1 MRTRPLLF
9 RALALVLVLTAI
21 WPVMALAS
29 ARELEPLRLKDG
41 LSDSVPARFAT
52 GQVNVAVVRQL
63 NAGDV
68 YQQWIS
74 GIQREADRLGVK
86 LTVYNADGDNAR
98 QALQLRQAVATKPDG
113 IIIGWG
119 FGDSLKDGLAAAQAA
134 NIPVTAFDVEVPP
147 AENVVTVEQGD
158 GLSMRGLLEKV
169 EADLGGQI
177 KQVDVLY
184 VYVAGYRPL
193 DNRDKVF
200 KQFLQDNPGV
210 NVVATIGVVNANT
223 VAQTADQAKAVLI
236 ANPDVK
242 AVIAPYDEFAKGA
255 TLAIEEL
262 GLQDRVKVYGMD
274 ISDAD
279 ISVMVREKSPWTTT
293 MAHDPANIGALIMR
307 TSAAQIAGH
316 TTGQILSVAQ
326 VPITA
331 EELRAKNIQNMQ
343 QLIERI
349 PALHTPTLMRAPWM
363 DNLKP

>member
-1 MRTRPLLF
+1 MRTSTLF
-9 RALALVLVLTAI
+9 FRTLALAWTLMLA
-21 WPVMALAS
+21 WPVMAQAQQ
-29 ARELEPLRLKDG
+29 LEPLRLKEG
-41 LSDSVPARFAT
+41 LSETIPARFAA
-52 GQVNVAVVRQL
+52 GQVKVAVVRQL

-68 YQQWIS
+68 YQQWIN
-74 GIQREADRLGVK
+74 GIQREADRLKVK

-119 FGDSLKDGLAAAQAA
+119 FGDSLKDGLAAARAA

-158 GLSMRGLLEKV
+158 ALSMRGLLEKV

-177 KQVDVLY
+177 KQVDVIY

-193 DNRDKVF
+193 DNRDRVF
-200 KQFLQDNPGV
+200 RQFLQDNPGV

-242 AVIAPYDEFAKGA
+242 AIIAPYDEFAKGA

-262 GLQDRVKVYGMD
+262 GLQDRINVYGMD

-279 ISVMVREKSPWTTT
+279 ISVMVKENSPWTTT
-293 MAHDPANIGALIMR
+293 MAHDPANIGAVIMR
-307 TSAAQIAGH
+307 THAAQIAGH

-331 EELRAKNIQNMQ
+331 DELRSKNIQNMQ

-349 PALHTPTLMRAPWM
+349 PALHTPALMRAPWM
-363 DNLKP
+363 EHLKP

>member
-1 MRTRPLLF
+1 MRTYPLFF
-9 RALALVLVLTAI
+9 RTLALVWVLVAV
-21 WPVMALAS
+21 WPVMALAQG
-29 ARELEPLRLKDG
+29 LEPLRLKDG
-41 LSDSVPARFAT
+41 LLDDIPARFAAR
-52 GQVNVAVVRQL
+52 QVNVAVVRQL

-68 YQQWIS
+68 YQQWIG
-74 GIQREADRLGVK
+74 GIQREADRLGVR

-98 QALQLRQAVATKPDG
+98 QALQLRQAVATRPDG

-119 FGDSLKDGLAAAQAA
+119 FGDSLKDGLAAARAA
-134 NIPVTAFDVEVPP
+134 NIPITAFDVEVPP

-158 GLSMRGLLEKV
+158 GPSMRGLLEKV
-169 EADLGGQI
+169 HADLGEQI
-177 KQVDVLY
+177 RQVDVIY

-193 DNRDKVF
+193 DNRDRVF

-255 TLAIEEL
+255 ALAIEEL
-262 GLQDRVKVYGMD
+262 GLQDRIKVYGMD

-279 ISVMVREKSPWTTT
+279 ISVMVREKSPWTVT
-293 MAHDPANIGALIMR
+293 MAHDPANIGAVVMR
-307 TSAAQIAGH
+307 TNAAQIAGH

-331 EELRAKNIQNMQ
+331 DELRGKNIQNMQ

-349 PALHTPTLMRAPWM
+349 PALHTPMLMRAPWM
-363 DNLKP
+363 DHLKP

>member
-1 MRTRPLLF
+1 MRKSPLFF
-9 RALALVLVLTAI
+9 RSLALAWALMIAL
-21 WPVMALAS
+21 PVMAS
-29 ARELEPLRLKDG
+29 AQELEPLRLKDG
-41 LSDSVPARFAT
+41 LSDAIPARFAA
-52 GQVNVAVVRQL
+52 GQVKVAVVRQL

-68 YQQWIS
+68 YQQWIN
-74 GIQREADRLGVK
+74 GIQREADRLGVQ

-119 FGDSLKDGLAAAQAA
+119 FGDSLKDGLAAARAA
-134 NIPVTAFDVEVPP
+134 NIPITVFDVEVPP
-147 AENVVTVEQGD
+147 AENIVTVEQGD
-158 GLSMRGLLEKV
+158 APSMQGLLDKV
-169 EADLGGQI
+169 KADLGEQI
-177 KQVDVLY
+177 QQVDVIS
-184 VYVAGYRPL
+184 VYVSGYRPL
-193 DNRDKVF
+193 DNRDRVF

-242 AVIAPYDEFAKGA
+242 AIIAPYDEFAKGA
-255 TLAIEEL
+255 ALAVEEL
-262 GLQDRVKVYGMD
+262 GLNDQIKIYGMD

-279 ISVMVREKSPWTTT
+279 ISVMTREKSPWTAT
-293 MAHDPANIGALIMR
+293 MAHDPANIGAVVMR
-307 TSAAQIAGH
+307 TNAAQIAGH

-331 EELRAKNIQNMQ
+331 DELRGKNIQNMQ

-349 PALHTPTLMRAPWM
+349 PALHTPSLMRAPWM
-363 DNLKP
+363 DRLKP